1 MAMQSSPEVLNPGMK
16 KLLRFNFSAQ
26 LNYAIHIISY
36 HIIYMHAKSLRT
48 RLLKTCK
55 AIELVRVMRYL

>member
-26 LNYAIHIISY
+26 LNYSIHIISY
-36 HIIYMHAKSLRT
+36 NIHARKVTKNKIAKDL
-48 RLLKTCK
+48 
-55 AIELVRVMRYL
+55 